1 MDPSPLKSR
10 RAQDPVSKE
19 VLDPILS
26 TLAVND
32 PECLERK
39 VYYDARVTL
48 ASGFDP
54 SKIKI
59 KVSPCQTKLIYTFVK
74 IDASYDAN
82 YVLGENL
89 AKISDGGAIII
100 NSALTIALAT
110 SYTANGCGDEE
121 EEYIFKMPCKVEARG
136 RNPETHGNWCPPSFN
151 GFLTV
156 CPNIHLSF
164 LHALYFQ
171 EEDMLNMTHQQQLS
185 SLLPGHQYY
194 SRMHVLD

>member
-121 EEYIFKMPCKVEARG
+121 KEYIFKMPCKVKARG
-136 RNPETHGNWCPPSFN
+136 RNPETHWNWCPPSFN
-151 GFLTV
+151 G
-156 CPNIHLSF
+156 
-164 LHALYFQ
+164 YG
-171 EEDMLNMTHQQQLS
+171 EDSAVDCGEKDNDKLF
-185 SLLPGHQYY
+185 
-194 SRMHVLD
+194 

>member
-1 MDPSPLKSR
+1 M
-10 RAQDPVSKE
+10 
-19 VLDPILS
+19 
-26 TLAVND
+26 
-32 PECLERK
+32 C
-39 VYYDARVTL
+39 
-48 ASGFDP
+48 
-54 SKIKI
+54 
-59 KVSPCQTKLIYTFVK
+59 
-74 IDASYDAN
+74 SYDAN

-89 AKISDGGAIII
+89 AKSSDGRAIT
-100 NSALTIALAT
+100 SALTIALAT

-156 CPNIHLSF
+156 CPDIHLSF